1 MEKNICVYNWVTL
14 LYNGDWQNIVTA
26 GNQLYL
32 EKKKMQQFMSW
43 PQSGH
48 HAVRFSPLVA
58 IIVSAKHLRN
68 MHETVICILQFSRSV
83 MSASFWP
90 QGLQYFRLPYP
101 SAAPVACSNS
111 RPSNRRCHP
120 TISSSVV
127 TFSSRLQ
134 SCSASGSFPMSQFLI
149 SGGQSIGF
157 SFSISPSN
165 EHSGL
170 ISFSIDWFDLLAVQ
184 RTL

>member
-1 MEKNICVYNWVTL
+1 
-14 LYNGDWQNIVTA
+14 
-26 GNQLYL
+26 
-32 EKKKMQQFMSW
+32 MQQFMSW
-43 PQSGH
+43 LQSGH

-68 MHETVICILQFSRSV
+68 MHETGICSLQFSRSV
-83 MSASFWP
+83 MSASFRP
-90 QGLQYFRLPYP
+90 HGRQHSRLPCP
-101 SAAPVACSNS
+101 SAAPGACSNS
-111 RPSNRRCHP
+111 RPLNRWCHP

-127 TFSSRLQ
+127 TFSSCLQ